1 MLLPE
6 AQADL
11 RARLQEWCAAHG
23 QVGSV
28 AEAEQL
34 AVEVSRVA
42 GQAVVEAT
50 LPQTAGQ
57 RSYAGC
63 SRPCG
68 CGGRARFVSYRRRW
82 VGTLYGAVAVER
94 AYYHCRRCGTGQAP
108 WDGAQG
114 LTERLWTAGVKALVA
129 QVAARMSYGETVEL
143 LGQLVGLRIEE
154 SSCEHLVAEVGA
166 RVRAREQAEQEQ
178 YLTGL
183 AALTAG
189 EVRARQYVS
198 LDGSHAHLDGAWHEV
213 KTGVVY
219 EGVPGAEG
227 VDVAVR
233 PRYVSAPEPAEQFGE
248 RLYVAA
254 AQAGVEQAREVI
266 VVGDGAEWIWNL
278 AAHHYPQATQIVDYW
293 HACQH
298 LYALA
303 ERQYGESSVRGRR
316 WAQQQCRRL
325 RRDGPAPVR
334 RALRRLRP
342 ATPEA
347 AEALRVERGYF
358 TKHAA
363 RMQYPQFRR
372 RGLMIGSGLAEAG
385 CKVVVGHRLKQAGMR
400 WTRRG
405 ADHILALRCLVLNRD
420 YDRLAQCARAA

>member
-1 MLLPE
+1 MLRPE
-6 AQADL
+6 AEQDL
-11 RARLQEWCAAHG
+11 RARLQEWCAVHG
-23 QVGSV
+23 QVTSV
-28 AEAEQL
+28 EAAEQL
-34 AVEVSRVA
+34 AGEVSRVA
-42 GQAVVEAT
+42 GQVVVEAT
-50 LPQTAGQ
+50 LPQTAGR
-57 RSYAGC
+57 RSYAG
-63 SRPCG
+63 SRRPCG
-68 CGGRARFVSYRRRW
+68 CGGRARFVSYRRRG
-82 VGTLYGAVAVER
+82 VGTLCGVVEVER
-94 AYYHCRRCGTGQAP
+94 AYYHCARCGTGQVP
-108 WDGAQG
+108 WDEAQG
-114 LTERLWTAGVKALVA
+114 LTGRLWTPGLKALVA
-129 QVAARMSYGETVEL
+129 QVAARLSYGETVEL
-143 LGQLVGLRIEE
+143 LGQLLGLAIEE
-154 SSCEHLVAEVGA
+154 SSCEYVVAEVGA
-166 RVRAREQAEQEQ
+166 RVRAREQEEQEA
-178 YLTGL
+178 YLTGS
-183 AALTAG
+183 ATTVAG
-189 EVRARQYVS
+189 EAPGRLYVS

-219 EGVPGAEG
+219 AGVPGPQG
-227 VDVAVR
+227 VDGAVQ

-254 AQAGVEQAREVI
+254 AQAGVEQAAEV
-266 VVGDGAEWIWNL
+266 VVVADGAEWIWNL

-303 ERQYGESSVRGRR
+303 AQQYGEQSVRGRR

-342 ATPEA
+342 ATAEA

-385 CKVVVGHRLKQAGMR
+385 CKVVVGQRLKQAGMR